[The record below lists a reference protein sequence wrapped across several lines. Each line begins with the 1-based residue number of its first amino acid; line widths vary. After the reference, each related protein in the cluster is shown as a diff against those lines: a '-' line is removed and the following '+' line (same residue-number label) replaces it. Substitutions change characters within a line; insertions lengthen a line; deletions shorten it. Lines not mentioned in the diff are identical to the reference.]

1 MWLHIG
7 GLQGCD
13 LLVQRSL
20 SFLKPR
26 LYSFPLAMLKFMD
39 QTFCV
44 ERIFRFEYETG
55 IYAIKAQNV
64 VHIFNSQVPYICNF
78 ALAAAKTR

>member
-1 MWLHIG
+1 
-7 GLQGCD
+7 
-13 LLVQRSL
+13 
-20 SFLKPR
+20 
-26 LYSFPLAMLKFMD
+26 MLKFMD

-78 ALAAAKTR
+78 ALAAAKTRWASETAGDSVEPTDVP